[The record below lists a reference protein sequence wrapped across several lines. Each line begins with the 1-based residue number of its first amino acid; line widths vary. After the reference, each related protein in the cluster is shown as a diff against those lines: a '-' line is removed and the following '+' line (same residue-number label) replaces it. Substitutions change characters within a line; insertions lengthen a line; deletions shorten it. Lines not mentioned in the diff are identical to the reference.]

1 MWHIARMVLSIQKAM
16 PHLPAPTVDPSH
28 LWNSSTTPAK
38 QPLALSQLAAH
49 TPSFYQKYLT
59 YPNYAPGSSLGLWL
73 SLLPGPESG
82 FANRSH
88 LLNQSHTEAVRI
100 VTHST
105 HTEFPS
111 TCGSSIH
118 SPLLMQLPVPKKL
131 YHYTVFSWSLT
142 FS

>member
-1 MWHIARMVLSIQKAM
+1 M

-49 TPSFYQKYLT
+49 TPSFHQKYLT

-88 LLNQSHTEAVRI
+88 LLNQSHTEALRI

-111 TCGSSIH
+111 TCGSSYSQSFAYAVTCTQETLPLH
-118 SPLLMQLPVPKKL
+118 SILLVS
-131 YHYTVFSWSLT
+131 YF
-142 FS
+142 